1 MNNKPQKLLFIIIN
15 FSLIIFQFNKY
26 ENKSDLK
33 DLTVHLFSRDD
44 ICYKLFN
51 FMEHHLASFLKK
63 NKGDFLKF
71 KEQPN
76 ANFLY
81 YSSSTLNKNC
91 VNVLDSLIAN
101 NILGS

>member
-1 MNNKPQKLLFIIIN
+1 MNNKSQKLLFISIN
-15 FSLIIFQFNKY
+15 FSLIIFQFKKY

-33 DLTVHLFSRDD
+33 DLTVHLFSRDY
-44 ICYKLFN
+44 IYSKLLN
-51 FMEHHLASFLKK
+51 FIEYHLVSFLNK
-63 NKGDFLKF
+63 NKVDFLKF
-71 KEQPN
+71 KEKFN

-81 YSSSTLNKNC
+81 YSSSTINKNC

>member
-1 MNNKPQKLLFIIIN
+1 MNNKSQKLVFIVIN
-15 FSLIIFQFNKY
+15 FSLIIFLFKKY

-33 DLTVHLFSRDD
+33 DLTAHIFSRDD
-44 ICYKLFN
+44 ICYKLLN
-51 FMEHHLASFLKK
+51 FIEDHLASFLKK

-81 YSSSTLNKNC
+81 YNSSTLNKNY
-91 VNVLDSLIAN
+91 VNVLDSLITN